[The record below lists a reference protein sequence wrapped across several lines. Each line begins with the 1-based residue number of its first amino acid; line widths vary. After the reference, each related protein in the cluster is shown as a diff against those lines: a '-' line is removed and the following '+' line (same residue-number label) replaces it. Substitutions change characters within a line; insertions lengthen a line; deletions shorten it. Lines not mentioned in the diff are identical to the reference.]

1 MKKGIP
7 TGKTG
12 MPMRRYSGQL
22 TTLFYVTTNVHNQHR
37 WGNSKSDRKIEMIK

>member
-22 TTLFYVTTNVHNQHR
+22 TTLFCVAGNMQVSTAQATVKVTE
-37 WGNSKSDRKIEMIK
+37 K